1 MSTNYTST
9 PRGTS
14 CIFRVVIF
22 PIFPRVA
29 DSSSWRLRLFSG
41 SSHSRPR
48 TTWNLFNLC
57 VLTPV
62 FTGSPD
68 LPARTVSVAG
78 SVAER
83 HFPRNTSKLKRSQ
96 KTSVISVKSR
106 ERLAKIFL
114 EGRIHRKRK
123 SGRLEGHDEK
133 DLRNVQNKPIKNKQL
148 KVRLGR
154 LFPNNSQYTL
164 PNFKDRC

>member
-1 MSTNYTST
+1 M
-9 PRGTS
+9 
-14 CIFRVVIF
+14 
-22 PIFPRVA
+22 
-29 DSSSWRLRLFSG
+29 
-41 SSHSRPR
+41 
-48 TTWNLFNLC
+48 
-57 VLTPV
+57 

-78 SVAER
+78 SVAEK
-83 HFPRNTSKLKRSQ
+83 HFPRNSSKLKRSQ

-114 EGRIHRKRK
+114 EGRIHGKRK

-133 DLRNVQNKPIKNKQL
+133 GLRNVQNKPIKNKQL